1 MSSSPASC
9 HPWLAV
15 ALVVYIAVACVIS
28 FRGFLHRTRVPPGA
42 TRDHLAQWARTTLA
56 ALEPFLVRLG
66 LRPTQVTL
74 AQLGISVLAGAAYA
88 GGAVFLGGWLVL
100 ACGVLDLLDG
110 SLARRMSQATL
121 RGAFLDS
128 VIDRY
133 AEFFTLCGLGVLFA
147 GSWML
152 GIVACGLLGS
162 MMVSYTRARAEGLGI
177 ECRSGLMQRA
187 ERYVLLGVGSFLD
200 AAYAHLLCQP
210 THSLLS
216 GALLLFAVL
225 TNLTAVSRVRAVL
238 LAVEGQPSSATPL
251 LTTGGEPHS
260 DTTFAPEAPSGQVQR
275 LLGSMFLPLG
285 VGCILETSYQV
296 TGIGI
301 ILVALG
307 LVLWGWGEARVQKLR
322 TRQQNMRMSEQ
333 RPQLP

>member
-1 MSSSPASC
+1 MSSSPAPC
-9 HPWLAV
+9 YPWLAV
-15 ALVVYIAVACVIS
+15 ALIVYIAVACVLS
-28 FRGFLHRTRVPPGA
+28 FRGFLHRTRVPPSA
-42 TRDHLAQWARTTLA
+42 TRDRLAQWARTTLA

-66 LRPTQVTL
+66 LHPTLLTL
-74 AQLGISVLAGAAYA
+74 AQLGTSVLAGAAYA

-110 SLARRMSQATL
+110 SLARRTSQATP

-133 AEFFTLCGLGVLFA
+133 AEFFTLCGLGVFFA

-152 GIVACGLLGS
+152 WVVACGLLGS

-177 ECRSGLMQRA
+177 ECRGGLMQRA
-187 ERYVLLGVGSFLD
+187 ERYVLLGVGSFVD
-200 AAYAHLLCQP
+200 AAYTHLLCQP
-210 THSLLS
+210 THFLLS
-216 GALLLFAVL
+216 GALLLLAVS
-225 TNLTAVSRVRAVL
+225 TNLTALSRVRAVL
-238 LAVEGQPSSATPL
+238 LAAAGERSRSTPL
-251 LTTGGEPHS
+251 PTTGGETHI
-260 DTTFAPEAPSGQVQR
+260 DTPFAPKAPLGQVQR

-285 VGCILETSYQV
+285 VGCVLETPYRA

-307 LVLWGWGEARVQKLR
+307 LVLWGWGEAKVQKPR
-322 TRQQNMRMSEQ
+322 HREQNMQVSEQ
-333 RPQLP
+333 KPELP